1 MPPLSGPLVPYKGTE
16 RQINDIFAKI
26 KGFAVNWCCVLFIQ
40 ISDEILLAWE
50 NYADVANIIVN
61 FINCNNGL

>member
-40 ISDEILLAWE
+40 ISDEILLA
-50 NYADVANIIVN
+50 
-61 FINCNNGL
+61 